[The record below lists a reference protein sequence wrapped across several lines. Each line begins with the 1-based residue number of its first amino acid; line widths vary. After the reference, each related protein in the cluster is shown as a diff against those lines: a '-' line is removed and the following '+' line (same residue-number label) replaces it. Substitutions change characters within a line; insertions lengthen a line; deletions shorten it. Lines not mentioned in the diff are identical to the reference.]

1 MLPNVTTLLAAF
13 VLVQA
18 PTVLTRVHSHNDYA
32 QKRPLDEALDNGFS
46 SVEVDVFPVNG
57 KLLVGH
63 NEKDIRDDRTIE
75 SMYLDKLSARAKA
88 NSGAIYPGSKAT
100 FWVLVDVKTKGLE
113 AYNDFKAILDRYP
126 SLKPATSVVRF
137 VISGERA
144 IDAIAAD
151 KGAYAGIDGRF
162 DDLGKGYSFA
172 QMPWISGDWLDSFK
186 WFGRG
191 DFPTDQKAKLDL
203 LVSSVHQEHR
213 LIRFWGTPDNTL
225 AWDVEWKAKVDFLNT
240 DHLAQL
246 ARWISKQP

>member
-1 MLPNVTTLLAAF
+1 MTTLLAAF

-137 VISGERA
+137 VISGDRA

-162 DDLGKGYSFA
+162 DDLDKGYSFA
-172 QMPWISGDWLDSFK
+172 QMPWISGDWLDSFD
-186 WFGRG
+186 WDGTG
-191 DFPTDQKAKLDL
+191 TIPNDFRLKMEALAM
-203 LVSSVHQEHR
+203 LVHREKR
-213 LIRFWGTPDNTL
+213 LIRFWGSPDNEAT
-225 AWDVEWKAKVDFLNT
+225 WSVEWKAKVDFLNT